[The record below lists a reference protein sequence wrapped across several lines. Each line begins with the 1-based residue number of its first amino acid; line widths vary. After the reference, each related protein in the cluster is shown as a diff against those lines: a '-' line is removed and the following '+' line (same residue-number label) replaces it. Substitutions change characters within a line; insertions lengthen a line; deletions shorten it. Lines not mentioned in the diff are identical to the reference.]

1 MPHDHEISVGE
12 NIFEIAART
21 GFSAEYLWDLP
32 QNKKLAD
39 LRIHMNVLL
48 PGDVLHIPDPT
59 PFSRSCAMHQ
69 RHVFRRKGIPPK
81 LRLQLLEEGEPKANM
96 KFALTVDGL
105 TLTGVTDAH
114 GNLEAFVPADAVDG
128 ELLLGDQSI
137 YHLQFGELNPPNE
150 IAGVQTRLNNLGFD
164 CGKPTGEW
172 NPETAAALRYF
183 QGRVNLPETGELDDA
198 TRRKLYAVHDG
209 AETLRLPR
217 SNS

>member
-48 PGDVLHIPDPT
+48 PGDILHIPDPP

-81 LRLQLLEEGEPKANM
+81 LRLQMLEEGIPKANM
-96 KFALTVDGL
+96 KFSLTVNGV
-105 TLTGVTDAH
+105 TLTGVTDAE
-114 GNLEAFVPADAVDG
+114 GTLEAFVPADAVDG
-128 ELLLGDQSI
+128 ELLLEDQSI
-137 YHLQFGELNPPNE
+137 YQLQFGELNPPNE
-150 IAGVQTRLNNLGFD
+150 ITGIQNRLNNLGFD
-164 CGKPTGEW
+164 CGTPTGEW
-172 NPETAAALRYF
+172 NAETSAALLYF
-183 QGRVNLPETGELDDA
+183 QASVSLPETGELDDA
-198 TRRKLYAVHDG
+198 TPAEVEAAHYRRLAQ
-209 AETLRLPR
+209 A
-217 SNS
+217 NAA